1 VPRTGRARRAYHHGD
16 LHRALVAAATA
27 LLDRR
32 GPGGVTLRGTA
43 RAAGV
48 SQAAPYRHFASKE
61 ALLASVAEAA
71 FHALRQACEA
81 AAPKSKGRDPV
92 AWLDAVATAYVRFA
106 VAHPARYRLMWAPTP
121 RGRDYPALHSAAS
134 AAGAALAGAL
144 AACSGSA
151 DAADRP
157 VEHLLVLWSLL
168 HGLVGLILDEQLPHE
183 ILKSV
188 PIEILAQ
195 TAMRVL
201 REGLSHGDGKRASRR
216 AG

>member
-1 VPRTGRARRAYHHGD
+1 MK
-16 LHRALVAAATA
+16 AATA
-27 LLDRR
+27 LLDRG
-32 GPGGVTLRGTA
+32 GPAGITLRGTA

-61 ALLASVAEAA
+61 ALLAAVAEDA

-81 AAPKSKGRDPV
+81 AAPKSEGRDPFS
-92 AWLDAVATAYVRFA
+92 WLEAVATAYVRFA

-121 RGRDYPALHSAAS
+121 RGRDYPTLHSAAS

-144 AACSGSA
+144 AACSGPP
-151 DAADRP
+151 DAAQDQS
-157 VEHLLVLWSLL
+157 VERLFVLWSLL
-168 HGLVGLILDEQLPHE
+168 HGLVGLLLDEQLPHE

-188 PIEILAQ
+188 PTKVLVQ

-201 REGLSHGDGKRASRR
+201 REGLLHPDGTR
-216 AG
+216 GG